1 MENKY
6 ISCMVMHAIG
16 DTIGFKNG
24 KWEFMAGGFEK
35 ANEKLYEFIELGGV
49 NNISLKGWRVSDDT
63 IMHMQ
68 TAASLIENY
77 NSINTL
83 GKIFKKNFLDAYDQF
98 IKEDIRTREPGKA
111 TMNALKLF
119 KDGADW
125 QDIPYDINT
134 GGSGASMRSLCIG
147 LAYYGEKNRDQLIQ
161 ISIESGRMTN
171 NSTSGYLGAFATALF
186 ASLAIEGK
194 EITDWPFILYEML
207 KKNDMVD
214 RYMYIT
220 NRDVESY
227 DRDKHIFIGKWYTYI
242 NSKFDDK
249 KKPIRR
255 RADRN
260 VVERGKLYHLNYG
273 FKKQRYP
280 NKKEEGMEEKTFI
293 GSGGDDSIIIAYD
306 ALLDSGDN
314 WEKLIVYAMLHMGDT
329 DTTGSIAAGLYGIL
343 YGMEN
348 IPENYF
354 KDLEYKKE
362 LTNLGKKL
370 YKKFYTA

>member
-24 KWEFMAGGFEK
+24 EWEFMSGGFEK

-49 NNISLKGWRVSDDT
+49 NSISLKDWRVSDDT
-63 IMHMQ
+63 IMHIQ
-68 TAASLIENY
+68 TAVSLLENY

-83 GKIFKKNFLDAYDQF
+83 GNAMKKNFLDAYEQF
-98 IKEDIRTREPGKA
+98 IKEGLKIRQPGIS
-111 TMNALKLF
+111 TLNALKLF

-147 LAYYGEKNRDQLIQ
+147 LAYHGEKNRDQLIQ

-171 NSTSGYLGAFATALF
+171 NSAVGYLGAFASALF
-186 ASLAIEGK
+186 TALAIEDIK
-194 EITDWPFILYEML
+194 ITEWPFILYDMF
-207 KKNDMVD
+207 KNGTID
-214 RYMYIT
+214 RYMTIT

-227 DRDKHIFIGKWYTYI
+227 NRDKHIFIGKWYTYI

-249 KKPIRR
+249 KNPIHR
-255 RADRN
+255 RADKN

-280 NKKEEGMEEKTFI
+280 DKKEDGIEEKTFI
-293 GSGGDDSIIIAYD
+293 GSGGDDSVIIAYD
-306 ALLDSGDN
+306 ALLDAGNN
-314 WEKLIVYAMLHMGDT
+314 WEKLIVYSMLHMGDT
-329 DTTGSIAAGLYGIL
+329 DTTGCIASGLYGIL
-343 YGMEN
+343 YGMDK

-362 LTNLGKKL
+362 LINLGKKL
-370 YKKFYTA
+370 YKKFN